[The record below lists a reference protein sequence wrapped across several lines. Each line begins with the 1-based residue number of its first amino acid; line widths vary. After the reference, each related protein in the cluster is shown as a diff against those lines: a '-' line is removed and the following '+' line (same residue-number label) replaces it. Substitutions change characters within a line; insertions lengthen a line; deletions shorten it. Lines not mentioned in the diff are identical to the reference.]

1 MDRTDSLWSHL
12 FDDTLHC
19 PPVIEKQNIDRKA
32 HPDGVDRRARTKH
45 ECLSST
51 ELLASDQAAE
61 PVPPAGSKLDPFSD
75 AAATVQVDK
84 PPLCALA
91 HPASPRFPCYHDAS
105 GGCSMTDRRL
115 TTRLSRF
122 GILLLL
128 LVVIGFLAPTQHAFA
143 HAVLLS
149 ANPAP
154 NSLLDRPPK
163 EVALTFSEPV
173 TPIGAGL
180 TIVTPDG
187 RTIRTLTIATSPEG
201 TVLRLPWDANLSQEG
216 TYLVQYRVMG
226 RDGHLIAGHYVFSIG
241 RATEP
246 PPLSASG
253 SAQPLLEAIARWL
266 HLLGLV
272 LIAGSVT
279 IGLLGRGIHEI
290 EAVARRLIRIG
301 HRGLLLIVMASFLLI
316 SALFAPPPNMTDSL
330 VLRSIAAT
338 PTGQLWSASFLVALA
353 GYLLLLARFSV
364 SIASGSLLLV
374 GLALAVLRAAAGHA
388 ATSTYPLVGI
398 VLATVH
404 LVSAAV
410 LAGGTLVG
418 LSLARPLL
426 SASDRSRAAAEQILR
441 RFAPVALVCV
451 ELLTISGAYALWT
464 NVADPAQLLTTTY
477 GRILTLKFIVAS
489 IFGVTAAG
497 ATLYWFRRRAVPWSL
512 LRLQGMEMLLL
523 LILATGLVMLPPA
536 RRFEPSG
543 FSQPPLTLAANA
555 GPYLVTLSIEPALPG
570 PNQLSLTLSAP
581 NGEQIS
587 DAHVVAEFSAADGPR
602 VVELRRSST
611 TYTGTIA
618 LQQDT
623 WTVLVYVRR
632 PGESTP
638 PPARFRV
645 PIPVPDARILLER
658 ADAAMNRLRAVEE
671 RTTLTSG
678 GPVVETVIRYQA
690 PDRAAY
696 TVTTSGRP
704 PTETIIIDDR
714 RYDRAGD
721 GPWTVTPWPG
731 SEPFR
736 WPNFRYARTAE
747 EARLLGIESIDG
759 TPCYVLSFYD
769 PASETRY
776 QMWIGLADFL
786 VRRYEMMAIGHYMVG
801 SFARFDDPTIVVD
814 PPPLSD

>member
-1 MDRTDSLWSHL
+1 M
-12 FDDTLHC
+12 
-19 PPVIEKQNIDRKA
+19 
-32 HPDGVDRRARTKH
+32 
-45 ECLSST
+45 
-51 ELLASDQAAE
+51 
-61 PVPPAGSKLDPFSD
+61 
-75 AAATVQVDK
+75 
-84 PPLCALA
+84 
-91 HPASPRFPCYHDAS
+91 
-105 GGCSMTDRRL
+105 MDRRL
-115 TTRLSRF
+115 TTQLSRF
-122 GILLLL
+122 GIALLL
-128 LVVIGFLAPTQHAFA
+128 LVFIGFLTPTQHAFA

-149 ANPAP
+149 ADPAP
-154 NSLLDRPPK
+154 NSLLARPPR

-173 TPIGAGL
+173 TPIGSGL

-187 RTIRTLTIATSPEG
+187 RMIRTPAVETSAEG
-201 TVLRLPWDANLSQEG
+201 TVLRLPWEGNLSQAG

-241 RATEP
+241 RVTEP
-246 PPLSASG
+246 PPLSAPR
-253 SAQPLLEAIARWL
+253 SAQPILEAIARWL

-272 LIAGSVT
+272 LVAGSVT

-290 EAVARRLIRIG
+290 ESIARRLVRIG
-301 HRGLLLIVMASFLLI
+301 HRGLLLMVMASFLLL
-316 SALFAPPPNMTDSL
+316 SALFALPPNMADSL
-330 VLRSIAAT
+330 VVRSIVAT
-338 PTGQLWSASFLVALA
+338 PIGQLWSASIVVALA
-353 GYLLLLARFSV
+353 GYLFLLARFSV
-364 SIASGSLLLV
+364 SAALGSLLLV
-374 GLALAVLRAAAGHA
+374 GLVLAVLRTAAGHA

-410 LAGGTLVG
+410 LAGGTLIG

-426 SASDRSRAAAEQILR
+426 SASDRSRAAAEQLLR
-441 RFAPVALVCV
+441 RFAPVALVSV
-451 ELLTISGAYALWT
+451 EFLTISGAYALWT
-464 NVADPAQLLTTTY
+464 NVADPAQLFTTTY
-477 GRILTLKFIVAS
+477 GRIVSLKLVVAGV
-489 IFGVTAAG
+489 FGMTAAG
-497 ATLYWFRRRAVPWSL
+497 ATLHWFRRRAVPWSL
-512 LRLQGMEMLLL
+512 LRLQSVAIFLLL
-523 LILATGLVMLPPA
+523 VLATALVMLPPA
-536 RRFEPSG
+536 RRFELSRP
-543 FSQPPLTLAANA
+543 SQPPLTLAANA
-555 GPYLVTLSIEPALPG
+555 GPYLVTLSIQPALPG
-570 PNQLSLTLSAP
+570 PNELSVMLSAP

-587 DAHVVAEFSAADGPR
+587 DAFVVAEFSAADGPR
-602 VVELRRSST
+602 VVELQRSSA
-611 TYTGTIA
+611 TYTGTIV
-618 LQQDT
+618 LQQDI
-623 WTVLVYVRR
+623 WSVLVHVKP

-696 TVTTSGRP
+696 TVATADRL

-731 SEPFR
+731 TEPFQ

-747 EARLLGIESIDG
+747 EARLLGVESIDG

-769 PASETRY
+769 PTSETRY
-776 QMWIGLADFL
+776 QMWIGISDFL

-801 SFARFDDPTIVVD
+801 SFGRFDDPTIVIA
-814 PPPLSD
+814 PPRTSD

>member
-1 MDRTDSLWSHL
+1 MR
-12 FDDTLHC
+12 
-19 PPVIEKQNIDRKA
+19 
-32 HPDGVDRRARTKH
+32 
-45 ECLSST
+45 
-51 ELLASDQAAE
+51 
-61 PVPPAGSKLDPFSD
+61 
-75 AAATVQVDK
+75 
-84 PPLCALA
+84 
-91 HPASPRFPCYHDAS
+91 
-105 GGCSMTDRRL
+105 DRRL

-122 GILLLL
+122 EILLLL
-128 LVVIGFLAPTQHAFA
+128 LVVIGFLALTQHAFA

-173 TPIGAGL
+173 TPIGSGL

-187 RTIRTLTIATSPEG
+187 QTIRTLTIATSPEG

-241 RATEP
+241 RVTEP

-266 HLLGLV
+266 NLLGLV

-301 HRGLLLIVMASFLLI
+301 HRGLLLIVMASFLWI
-316 SALFAPPPNMTDSL
+316 CALFAPPPNMTDSL

-338 PTGQLWSASFLVALA
+338 PTGQLWSASILVALA

-374 GLALAVLRAAAGHA
+374 GLALVVLRAAAGHA

-418 LSLARPLL
+418 LSLARPLR

-523 LILATGLVMLPPA
+523 FILATGLVMLPPA
-536 RRFEPSG
+536 RRFRAVRFFAAYPHARGQCWSLLGNALDRAGTPWTEP
-543 FSQPPLTLAANA
+543 TLAHAQRTER
-555 GPYLVTLSIEPALPG
+555 GTD
-570 PNQLSLTLSAP
+570 QRCTCRR
-581 NGEQIS
+581 
-587 DAHVVAEFSAADGPR
+587 R
-602 VVELRRSST
+602 VQRSR
-611 TYTGTIA
+611 
-618 LQQDT
+618 
-623 WTVLVYVRR
+623 WTARC
-632 PGESTP
+632 P
-638 PPARFRV
+638 PPAKLHNLYR
-645 PIPVPDARILLER
+645 
-658 ADAAMNRLRAVEE
+658 
-671 RTTLTSG
+671 
-678 GPVVETVIRYQA
+678 
-690 PDRAAY
+690 
-696 TVTTSGRP
+696 
-704 PTETIIIDDR
+704 DDR
-714 RYDRAGD
+714 S
-721 GPWTVTPWPG
+721 P
-731 SEPFR
+731 
-736 WPNFRYARTAE
+736 
-747 EARLLGIESIDG
+747 
-759 TPCYVLSFYD
+759 
-769 PASETRY
+769 TRY
-776 QMWIGLADFL
+776 LNGSGLRQAT
-786 VRRYEMMAIGHYMVG
+786 R
-801 SFARFDDPTIVVD
+801 
-814 PPPLSD
+814 